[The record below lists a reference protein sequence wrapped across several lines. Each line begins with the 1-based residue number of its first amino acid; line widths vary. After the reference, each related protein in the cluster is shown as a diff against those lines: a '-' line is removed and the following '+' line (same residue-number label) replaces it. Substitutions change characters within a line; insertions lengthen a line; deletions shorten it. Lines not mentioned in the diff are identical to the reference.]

1 MNTLVPATDDLDHE
15 FLKLLTTATPAA
27 MAEFARIMQAEAQRI
42 GLNLQEA
49 GQ

>member
-1 MNTLVPATDDLDHE
+1 MKTLVTAQDDTERE
-15 FLKLLTTATPAA
+15 FLELLTGATPAA

-42 GLNLQEA
+42 ELNLQEA